1 MFNLIRIRHK
11 KDSDGQTADR
21 LELIAEYRSV
31 IQKIHQARNAFQ
43 NITEPE
49 LIESC
54 VHQMNALQAQYSF
67 LLHKLKEENISAEL
81 IPAER

>member
-1 MFNLIRIRHK
+1 MFSLLKNARK
-11 KDSDGQTADR
+11 KYSNKPDPDK
-21 LELIAEYRSV
+21 LELIAEYRNV

-54 VHQMNALQAQYSF
+54 VHEMNALQAQYSF
-67 LLHKLKEENISAEL
+67 LLHKLKEENVSAEL
-81 IPAER
+81 ILAES

>member
-1 MFNLIRIRHK
+1 MLALRRIRGKNDEDKLCDEH
-11 KDSDGQTADR
+11 R
-21 LELIAEYRSV
+21 ELIEEYRSV
-31 IQKIHQARNAFQ
+31 ISKIHQARNAFQ

-67 LLHKLKEENISAEL
+67 LLQKLKDEHIR
-81 IPAER
+81 IGMP

>member
-1 MFNLIRIRHK
+1 MFSLLKTRYK
-11 KDSDGQTADR
+11 KDAHKPNTDK
-21 LELIAEYRSV
+21 LELIAEYRNV

-54 VHQMNALQAQYSF
+54 VHEMNALQAQYSF
-67 LLHKLKEENISAEL
+67 LLHKLKEENVSAEL
-81 IPAER
+81 ILAEP

>member
-1 MFNLIRIRHK
+1 MFSLLRTPRK
-11 KDSDGQTADR
+11 KTADEMSADR

-54 VHQMNALQAQYSF
+54 VYQMNALQAQYSF

-81 IPAER
+81 MPAER

>member
-1 MFNLIRIRHK
+1 MFGLLKNVRK
-11 KDSDGQTADR
+11 KDSNNQDPDK

-31 IQKIHQARNAFQ
+31 IQKIHQARNVFE

-54 VHQMNALQAQYSF
+54 VHEINALQSQYSF
-67 LLHKLKEENISAEL
+67 LLQRIKEEKLTADMQ
-81 IPAER
+81 

>member
-1 MFNLIRIRHK
+1 MFSLLKNARK
-11 KDSDGQTADR
+11 KDSNKPDPDK
-21 LELIAEYRSV
+21 LELIAEYRNV

-54 VHQMNALQAQYSF
+54 VHEMNALQAQYSF
-67 LLHKLKEENISAEL
+67 LLHKLKEENVSAEL
-81 IPAER
+81 IFAEP